1 MEKKEKFS
9 LPEEIF
15 RDINYLVN
23 SLVKPLLSRNF
34 VKNLNSEPQ
43 KMSKWQFLEILI
55 SQSIDFTKNLS
66 G

>member
-1 MEKKEKFS
+1 VEKKEKSS
-9 LPEEIF
+9 LPEKIF
-15 RDINYLVN
+15 RDINYLVT

-34 VKNLNSEPQ
+34 VKNLNSKPQ

-55 SQSIDFTKNLS
+55 SQEIDFTKNLS